1 MISGP
6 KWSLSDRS
14 TKLHLDVLK
23 IAGCNPKRNIEFLFD
38 TLRRLTYYIAKNS
51 KIMIINKLGYIR
63 WEVMPLS
70 LDFCFEMELGLETIH
85 QDNKFRLLKG
95 LPT

>member
-6 KWSLSDRS
+6 KRSLSDRS
-14 TKLHLDVLK
+14 AKLHLDALK
-23 IAGCNPKRNIEFLFD
+23 IAGCNPKRNIEFLCN
-38 TLRRLTYYIAKNS
+38 TLLRYIAKTNE
-51 KIMIINKLGYIR
+51 KIMMNNKHYIR
-63 WEVMPLS
+63 WEVMLLS
-70 LDFCFEMELGLETIH
+70 LDFYFEMVLGLERIH

>member
-6 KWSLSDRS
+6 KRSLSDRS
-14 TKLHLDVLK
+14 AKPHLDALK
-23 IAGCNPKRNIEFLFD
+23 IAGCNPKRNIEFLCN
-38 TLRRLTYYIAKNS
+38 TLLRYIAKTNE
-51 KIMIINKLGYIR
+51 KIIINKLLYIR
-63 WEVMPLS
+63 WEVMLLS
-70 LDFCFEMELGLETIH
+70 LDFYFEMVLGLERIH

>member
-6 KWSLSDRS
+6 KRSLLDHS
-14 TKLHLDVLK
+14 TKRHLDALK

-38 TLRRLTYYIAKNS
+38 TLWRLTYYIAKNN
-51 KIMIINKLGYIR
+51 KIIMINKLDYLR
-63 WEVMPLS
+63 WVVMLLS
-70 LDFCFEMELGLETIH
+70 LDFCFEMELGLERIH

>member
-6 KWSLSDRS
+6 KRSLLDHS
-14 TKLHLDVLK
+14 TKRHLDALK

-38 TLRRLTYYIAKNS
+38 TLRRYIAKNN

-70 LDFCFEMELGLETIH
+70 LDFYFEMVLGLEKIH

>member
-6 KWSLSDRS
+6 KRSLLDRS
-14 TKLHLDVLK
+14 AKLHLDALK
-23 IAGCNPKRNIEFLFD
+23 IAGCNPKRNIEFLCN
-38 TLRRLTYYIAKNS
+38 TLLHLTYIAKTNK
-51 KIMIINKLGYIR
+51 KIMINKVLYLR
-63 WEVMPLS
+63 WEVMLLS
-70 LDFCFEMELGLETIH
+70 LDFYFEMVLGLERIH

>member
-6 KWSLSDRS
+6 KRSLLDHS
-14 TKLHLDVLK
+14 TKRHLDALK

-38 TLRRLTYYIAKNS
+38 TLRRYIAKNN

-70 LDFCFEMELGLETIH
+70 LDFCFEMELGLERIH
-85 QDNKFRLLKG
+85 QDSKFPLLTS

>member
-6 KWSLSDRS
+6 KRSLLDHS
-14 TKLHLDVLK
+14 TKRHLDALK
-23 IAGCNPKRNIEFLFD
+23 IAGCNPKRNIEFLCN
-38 TLRRLTYYIAKNS
+38 TLLRYIAKTNE
-51 KIMIINKLGYIR
+51 KINKLLYIR
-63 WEVMPLS
+63 WEAMLLS
-70 LDFCFEMELGLETIH
+70 LDFYFEMVLGLEKIH